1 MTESTKNNFDCFNL
15 PPVEYSGLVLVCCQN
30 RRNELRTLLNNVIP
44 EELSQKL
51 AVIIIGSDGKEE
63 RHPQSK
69 TELVILYQN
78 TEDDLQKKI
87 KLALSQLGDPTLL
100 IEDFKN
106 ISEGTLSFYNNDP
119 KTIYP
124 DRILNSILVWGDVS
138 IYTEA
143 RIKVLWEMTED
154 SNQGKKIKEE
164 IRKQLSTYRQTTKTG
179 RFRNQVVFDNTYQ
192 YYFESDNP
200 KELRYGFKIGSLR
213 AVQRRLDLLTIEA
226 FKKGKLTLDEIESL
240 PTNTAERIDFFV
252 THGLI
257 DKDFAQKLIEA
268 YLWFLREYHKIQEL
282 FKKSDRAQII
292 SLPYDQEE
300 FEKYKQIILDFAN
313 LS

>member
-138 IYTEA
+138 IYTKA
-143 RIKVLWEMTED
+143 RIKVLLEMTED
-154 SNQGKKIKEE
+154 SNQGKRIREE
-164 IRKQLSTYRQTTKTG
+164 IKKQLSAHRQTTKTG

-200 KELRYGFKIGSLR
+200 KEWRHGFKMGPLR

-240 PTNTAERIDFFV
+240 PTNTVERIDFFV

-268 YLWFLREYHKIQEL
+268 
-282 FKKSDRAQII
+282 
-292 SLPYDQEE
+292 
-300 FEKYKQIILDFAN
+300 
-313 LS
+313 